1 VALRSPASAGFRR
14 GRSVGILNAWQ
25 SHTATPFV
33 IDIRKREVA
42 MYFGTLVAQARDEQE
57 KATWQRDMDAAR
69 VVTPRRWRAFWRG
82 LARLF
87 A

>member
-1 VALRSPASAGFRR
+1 
-14 GRSVGILNAWQ
+14 
-25 SHTATPFV
+25 
-33 IDIRKREVA
+33 